1 MGQQTVFGRLVAV
14 LGLLL
19 PVAWPL
25 STAAAPAPAAAL
37 VTIIEGDAIVLRDTA
52 RFAAAEGLRL
62 RADDIITTGTAARLV
77 RIELD
82 DGKTLDLG
90 PATQLM
96 LLPRPL
102 AREAGGVPTAYLLQ
116 GWLKLTVPAKAATP
130 AALATPRLDVV
141 RIGGTLIASVAA
153 EQLWVFAEA
162 GGVDLQRRRDGKTQA
177 LQPLR
182 DGDSFLLAGN
192 GPASVSRTPPAA
204 LRGQVP
210 RPFLDTLP
218 RRADRFAGRT
228 VEPVRPAE
236 VAYAEIAPWVNA
248 EPALRTAFVQR
259 LTPRARDTG
268 FRNALVAEMK
278 LHPEWQPVL
287 FPPPPPPKRPPSA
300 PTPALPPAADTATA
314 ATQPEASPPTAAAS
328 GTQ

>member
-25 STAAAPAPAAAL
+25 CAVAASAPAAAL
-37 VTIIEGDAIVLRDTA
+37 VTIIEGDAVVLRDTA

-62 RADDIITTGTAARLV
+62 RADDIITTGPAARLV

-102 AREAGGVPTAYLLQ
+102 AREAGGATTAYLLQ

-141 RIGGTLIASVAA
+141 RIGGTLIATVAA
-153 EQLWVFAEA
+153 EQDTSAAAAARRRLLPA
-162 GGVDLQRRRDGKTQA
+162 GGQRPGQR
-177 LQPLR
+177 QPHA
-182 DGDSFLLAGN
+182 AG
-192 GPASVSRTPPAA
+192 RAA
-204 LRGQVP
+204 
-210 RPFLDTLP
+210 RPGAAPLP
-218 RRADRFAGRT
+218 R
-228 VEPVRPAE
+228 
-236 VAYAEIAPWVNA
+236 
-248 EPALRTAFVQR
+248 
-259 LTPRARDTG
+259 
-268 FRNALVAEMK
+268 
-278 LHPEWQPVL
+278 H
-287 FPPPPPPKRPPSA
+287 
-300 PTPALPPAADTATA
+300 
-314 ATQPEASPPTAAAS
+314 AAAAR
-328 GTQ
+328 